1 MRLNMAMTAS
11 RSNDHVPTRYDTEN
25 VDLASVD
32 GVLSTTR
39 SVRLRLDLDRP
50 VPNELILDC
59 IDIAEQGPGGGN
71 QSSRRWLIVR
81 DPDQKKRLS
90 DLYWESAGKWMVSAR
105 DKLTGTEHRNTNVM
119 RSAAHLAE
127 NLDRVPALIIP
138 CIWGVHDDSKK
149 PGLFDSVVQSAWS
162 FCLAAR
168 ARGLATA
175 WTTAILNNDA
185 EIREVLGIPDG
196 VTPIALLPV
205 AFSIGGDFAS
215 IPRRSAEE
223 VTYFDNW
230 GHTWEQRDDQ
240 MDPVIGEGPGVTVE
254 LDIDASPAKVWSLI
268 SDINVGARFSEE
280 FQGATWIEPSVG
292 PDLGAQFIGT
302 NKHPKI
308 GEWQTTSTITEL
320 KENELFGW
328 AVGDEEENA
337 AARWRWEIDELH
349 GQRCRLRHTVRLG
362 PGPSGLTPAIEAM
375 PDKEALIIAR
385 RQQEHLANMRHC
397 VQGVKALA
405 ENL

>member
-1 MRLNMAMTAS
+1 MDS
-11 RSNDHVPTRYDTEN
+11 PRSTEHVPARYDVET

-50 VPNELILDC
+50 VPNDLLLDC

-71 QSSRRWLIVR
+71 QSSRRWLIIR
-81 DPDQKKRLS
+81 DKAQKEALS
-90 DLYWESAGKWMVSAR
+90 DLYWEGAGKWMVSAR
-105 DKLTGTEHRNTNVM
+105 DKLAGTEHRNTRVM

-127 NLDRVPALIIP
+127 HLTEVPALVIP

-175 WTTAILNNDA
+175 WTTAILNHDA
-185 EIREVLGIPDG
+185 EIREILEIPEG

-205 AFSIGGDFAS
+205 AYSTGGDFAS
-215 IPRRSAEE
+215 VPRRSAEE
-223 VTYFDNW
+223 VSYFDKW
-230 GHTWEQRDDQ
+230 GRTYEDRDDQ
-240 MDPVIGEGPGVTVE
+240 SPRSIAERPGATVE
-254 LDIDASPAKVWSLI
+254 IDIDAPPDKVWSLI
-268 SDINVGARFSEE
+268 SDISVSAQFSEE
-280 FQGATWIEPSVG
+280 FQGAEWVEGHHG
-292 PDLGAQFIGT
+292 PAVGAQFVGT
-302 NKHPKI
+302 NRHPAI
-308 GEWQTTSTITEL
+308 GEWQTTSTITEFV
-320 KENELFGW
+320 ENEQFGW
-328 AVGDEEENA
+328 AVGEDEETA

-349 GQRCRLRHTVRLG
+349 GHRCRLRHTVRLG

-375 PDKEALIIAR
+375 PDKEALIVDR
-385 RQQEHLANMRHC
+385 RQQEHLANMWRC
-397 VQGVKALA
+397 VEGVKALA
-405 ENL
+405 ETP

>member
-1 MRLNMAMTAS
+1 MRLTVVMDS
-11 RSNDHVPTRYDTEN
+11 FRSNDHIPARYDVEN

-39 SVRLRLDLDRP
+39 SVRLRLDLDRT
-50 VPNELILDC
+50 VPNELILEC
-59 IDIAEQGPGGGN
+59 IDVAEQGPGGGN

-90 DLYWESAGKWMVSAR
+90 ELYWESAGKWMVSAR
-105 DKLTGTEHRNTNVM
+105 DKLAGTDHRNTSVM

-127 NLDRVPALIIP
+127 NLEKVPALVIP
-138 CIWGVHDDSKK
+138 CIWGIHDDSKK

-175 WTTAILNNDA
+175 WTTAILNNDE
-185 EIREVLGIPDG
+185 EIREVLGIPEG

-205 AFSIGGDFAS
+205 AFSSGGDFAS
-215 IPRRSAEE
+215 ISRRLAEE

-230 GHTWEQRDDQ
+230 GHTWEQRDDDADRA
-240 MDPVIGEGPGVTVE
+240 MGEGPGVTVE
-254 LDIDASPAKVWSLI
+254 VDIDASPAKVWSLLTDI
-268 SDINVGARFSEE
+268 SIGAKFSEE
-280 FQGATWIEPSVG
+280 FQGAVWVEPSDV
-292 PDLGAQFIGT
+292 PAIGAQFVGT

-320 KENELFGW
+320 IENELLGW
-328 AVGDEEENA
+328 AVGDDEDSA

-375 PDKEALIIAR
+375 PDKEALIISR
-385 RQQEHLANMRHC
+385 RQQEHLANMQLC

-405 ENL
+405 ENS

>member
-1 MRLNMAMTAS
+1 MTSPQS
-11 RSNDHVPTRYDTEN
+11 RKHVPSRYDVSD
-25 VDLASVD
+25 VDLESID

-39 SVRLRLDLDRP
+39 SVRLRLDLDRS

-59 IDIAEQGPGGGN
+59 VDVAEQGPGGGN
-71 QSSRRWLIVR
+71 QSSRRWLIIR
-81 DPDQKKRLS
+81 DPGQKKRLAE
-90 DLYWESAGKWMVSAR
+90 LYWESAGKWMVSAR
-105 DKLTGTEHRNTNVM
+105 DKLAGTDHRNTNVM

-127 NLDRVPALIIP
+127 NLDKVPALVIP

-175 WTTAILNNDA
+175 WTTAILNNDE
-185 EIREVLGIPDG
+185 EIRDVLGIPEG
-196 VTPIALLPV
+196 VTPIALLPL

-215 IPRRSAEE
+215 VPRRLAEE

-230 GHTWEQRDDQ
+230 GHTWEFRDDDQ
-240 MDPVIGEGPGVTVE
+240 TRSITEGPGVTVE
-254 LDIDASPAKVWSLI
+254 VDVDAPPERVWSLV
-268 SDINVGARFSEE
+268 SDISIAAQFSEE
-280 FQGATWIEPSVG
+280 FQGAVWAESFDTPE
-292 PDLGAQFIGT
+292 LGAQFIGT
-302 NKHPKI
+302 NQHPKI

-320 KENELFGW
+320 VENERFGW
-328 AVGDEEENA
+328 AVGTDEVSA

-349 GQRCRLRHTVRLG
+349 GHRCRLRHTVRLG

-375 PDKEALIIAR
+375 PDKETLIIAR
-385 RQQEHLANMRHC
+385 RQEEHLANMKRC
-397 VQGVKALA
+397 VNGIKALA
-405 ENL
+405 EGS

>member
-1 MRLNMAMTAS
+1 VRLTMVMDSTRPNG
-11 RSNDHVPTRYDTEN
+11 HVPSRYDVAE

-39 SVRLRLDLDRP
+39 SVRLRLDLDRS
-50 VPNELILDC
+50 VPNELLLDC

-90 DLYWESAGKWMVSAR
+90 ELYWESAGKWMVSAR
-105 DKLTGTEHRNTNVM
+105 DKLAGTKHRNTNVM

-127 NLDRVPALIIP
+127 NLDKVPALLIP

-175 WTTAILNNDA
+175 WTTAILNNDQ
-185 EIREVLGIPDG
+185 EIREVLGIPEG

-205 AFSIGGDFAS
+205 AFSTGSDFAS

-223 VTYFDNW
+223 ITYFDNW
-230 GHTWEQRDDQ
+230 GHTWEQRDDNADRV
-240 MDPVIGEGPGVTVE
+240 MTEGPGATVE
-254 LDIDASPAKVWSLI
+254 LDVEASPATVWSLI
-268 SDINVGARFSEE
+268 TDINMGAKFSEE
-280 FQGATWIEPSVG
+280 FQGATWIEPFNA
-292 PDLGAQFIGT
+292 PALGAQFLGT

-328 AVGDEEENA
+328 AVGDGEDNA

-375 PDKEALIIAR
+375 PDKEALIISR
-385 RQQEHLANMRHC
+385 RQEEHLTNMRRC

-405 ENL
+405 ENS

>member
-1 MRLNMAMTAS
+1 MVMNSTRP
-11 RSNDHVPTRYDTEN
+11 NDHVPSRYDVAE

-39 SVRLRLDLDRP
+39 SVRLRLDLDRA
-50 VPNELILDC
+50 VPNELLLDC

-90 DLYWESAGKWMVSAR
+90 ELYWESAGKWMVSAR
-105 DKLTGTEHRNTNVM
+105 DKLAGTEHRNTNVM

-127 NLDRVPALIIP
+127 NLDKVPALLIP

-149 PGLFDSVVQSAWS
+149 PGLFDSVIQSAWS

-175 WTTAILNNDA
+175 WTSAILNNDQ
-185 EIREVLGIPDG
+185 EIREVLGIPEG

-205 AFSIGGDFAS
+205 AFSTGSDFAS
-215 IPRRSAEE
+215 IPRRSSEE
-223 VTYFDNW
+223 ITYFDNW
-230 GHTWEQRDDQ
+230 GHTWEQRDDNADRV
-240 MDPVIGEGPGVTVE
+240 MAEGPGATVE
-254 LDIDASPAKVWSLI
+254 VDVEASPAAVWSLI
-268 SDINVGARFSEE
+268 TDINMGAKFSEE
-280 FQGATWIEPSVG
+280 FQGATWIEPFNA
-292 PDLGAQFIGT
+292 PALGAQFLGT
-302 NKHPKI
+302 NEHPKI

-328 AVGDEEENA
+328 AVGDEEDNA

-375 PDKEALIIAR
+375 PDKEALIISR
-385 RQQEHLANMRHC
+385 RQEEHLANMRRC

-405 ENL
+405 ENS

>member
-1 MRLNMAMTAS
+1 VRLTVVMNS
-11 RSNDHVPTRYDTEN
+11 FRSNDHIPARYDVEN

-39 SVRLRLDLDRP
+39 SVRLRLDLDRT
-50 VPNELILDC
+50 VPNELILEC
-59 IDIAEQGPGGGN
+59 IDVAEQGPGGGN

-90 DLYWESAGKWMVSAR
+90 ELYWESAGKWMVSAR
-105 DKLTGTEHRNTNVM
+105 DKLAGTDHRNTSVM

-127 NLDRVPALIIP
+127 NLEKVPALVIP
-138 CIWGVHDDSKK
+138 CIWGIHDDSKK

-175 WTTAILNNDA
+175 WTTAILNNDE
-185 EIREVLGIPDG
+185 EIREVLGIPEG

-205 AFSIGGDFAS
+205 AFSSGGDFAS
-215 IPRRSAEE
+215 ISRRLAEE

-230 GHTWEQRDDQ
+230 GHTWEQRDDDADRA
-240 MDPVIGEGPGVTVE
+240 MGEGPGVTVE
-254 LDIDASPAKVWSLI
+254 VDIDASPAKVWSLLTDI
-268 SDINVGARFSEE
+268 SIGAKFSEE
-280 FQGATWIEPSVG
+280 FQGAVWVEPSDV
-292 PDLGAQFIGT
+292 PAIGAQFVGT

-320 KENELFGW
+320 IENELLGW
-328 AVGDEEENA
+328 AVGD
-337 AARWRWEIDELH
+337 DED
-349 GQRCRLRHTVRLG
+349 T
-362 PGPSGLTPAIEAM
+362 
-375 PDKEALIIAR
+375 DAR
-385 RQQEHLANMRHC
+385 RNISRTCNVVFRA
-397 VQGVKALA
+397 
-405 ENL
+405 

>member
-1 MRLNMAMTAS
+1 MTSPQS
-11 RSNDHVPTRYDTEN
+11 RKHVPSRYDVSD
-25 VDLASVD
+25 VDLESID

-39 SVRLRLDLDRP
+39 SVRLRLDLDRS

-59 IDIAEQGPGGGN
+59 IDVAEQGPGGGN
-71 QSSRRWLIVR
+71 QSSRRWLIIR
-81 DPDQKKRLS
+81 DPEQKKRLAE
-90 DLYWESAGKWMVSAR
+90 LYWESAGKWMDSAR
-105 DKLTGTEHRNTNVM
+105 DKLAGTAHRNTNVM

-127 NLDRVPALIIP
+127 NLDQVPALVIP

-175 WTTAILNNDA
+175 WTTAILNNDE
-185 EIREVLGIPDG
+185 EIRDVLGIPEG
-196 VTPIALLPV
+196 VTPIALLPL

-215 IPRRSAEE
+215 VPRRLAEE

-230 GHTWEQRDDQ
+230 GHTWEFRDDDQ
-240 MDPVIGEGPGVTVE
+240 TRSITEGPGVTVE
-254 LDIDASPAKVWSLI
+254 VDVDAPPERVWSLV
-268 SDINVGARFSEE
+268 SDISIAAQFSEE
-280 FQGATWIEPSVG
+280 FQGAGWAESFDTPE
-292 PDLGAQFIGT
+292 LGAQFIGT
-302 NKHPKI
+302 NQHPKI

-320 KENELFGW
+320 VENERFGW
-328 AVGDEEENA
+328 AVGTDEVSA

-349 GQRCRLRHTVRLG
+349 GHRCRLRHTVRLG

-375 PDKEALIIAR
+375 PDKETLIIAR
-385 RQQEHLANMRHC
+385 RQEEHLANMKRC
-397 VQGVKALA
+397 VNGIKALA
-405 ENL
+405 EGS

>member
-1 MRLNMAMTAS
+1 MTSPKS
-11 RSNDHVPTRYDTEN
+11 RKHVPSRYDVSD
-25 VDLASVD
+25 VDLESID

-59 IDIAEQGPGGGN
+59 IDVAEQGPGGGN
-71 QSSRRWLIVR
+71 QSSRRWLIIR
-81 DPDQKKRLS
+81 DPEQKKRLAE
-90 DLYWESAGKWMVSAR
+90 LYWESAGKWMVSAR
-105 DKLTGTEHRNTNVM
+105 DKLAGTDHRNTSVM

-127 NLDRVPALIIP
+127 NLDKVPALIIP

-175 WTTAILNNDA
+175 WTTAILNNDQ
-185 EIREVLGIPDG
+185 EIRDVLGIPEG
-196 VTPIALLPV
+196 VTPIALLPL
-205 AFSIGGDFAS
+205 AFSTGGDFAS
-215 IPRRSAEE
+215 VPRRLAEE

-230 GHTWEQRDDQ
+230 GHTWEFRDDDQ
-240 MDPVIGEGPGVTVE
+240 TRSITEGPGVTVE
-254 LDIDASPAKVWSLI
+254 IDVNAPPERVWALV
-268 SDINVGARFSEE
+268 SDISISAQFSEE
-280 FQGATWIEPSVG
+280 FQGAVWAESFDG
-292 PDLGAQFIGT
+292 PALGAQFIGT

-320 KENELFGW
+320 VENERFGW
-328 AVGDEEENA
+328 AVGTTEVDA

-349 GQRCRLRHTVRLG
+349 GHRCRLRHTVRLG

-375 PDKEALIIAR
+375 PDKETLIITR
-385 RQQEHLANMRHC
+385 RQEEHLANMRLC
-397 VQGVKALA
+397 VNGIKALA
-405 ENL
+405 EGS

>member
-1 MRLNMAMTAS
+1 MTSPKS
-11 RSNDHVPTRYDTEN
+11 RKHVPSRYDVSD
-25 VDLASVD
+25 VDLESID

-59 IDIAEQGPGGGN
+59 IDVAEQGPGGGY
-71 QSSRRWLIVR
+71 QSSRRWLIIR
-81 DPDQKKRLS
+81 DPEQKKRLAE
-90 DLYWESAGKWMVSAR
+90 LYWESAGKWMVSAR
-105 DKLTGTEHRNTNVM
+105 DKLAGTDHRNTSVM

-127 NLDRVPALIIP
+127 NLDKVPALIIP

-175 WTTAILNNDA
+175 WTTAILNNDQ
-185 EIREVLGIPDG
+185 EIRDVLGIPEG
-196 VTPIALLPV
+196 VTPIALLPL
-205 AFSIGGDFAS
+205 AFSTGGDFAS
-215 IPRRSAEE
+215 VPRRLAEE

-230 GHTWEQRDDQ
+230 GHTWEFRDDDQ
-240 MDPVIGEGPGVTVE
+240 TRSITEGPGVTVE
-254 LDIDASPAKVWSLI
+254 IDVNAPPERVWALV
-268 SDINVGARFSEE
+268 SDISISAQFSEE
-280 FQGATWIEPSVG
+280 FQGAVWAESFDG
-292 PDLGAQFIGT
+292 PALGAQFIGT

-320 KENELFGW
+320 VENERFGW
-328 AVGDEEENA
+328 AVGTTEADA

-349 GQRCRLRHTVRLG
+349 GHRCRLRHTVRLG

-375 PDKEALIIAR
+375 PDKETLIITR
-385 RQQEHLANMRHC
+385 RQEEHLANMRLC
-397 VQGVKALA
+397 VNGIKALA
-405 ENL
+405 EGS

>member
-1 MRLNMAMTAS
+1 MTSPQS
-11 RSNDHVPTRYDTEN
+11 RKHVPSRYDVSD
-25 VDLASVD
+25 VDLESID

-39 SVRLRLDLDRP
+39 SVRLRLDLDRS

-59 IDIAEQGPGGGN
+59 IDVAEQGPGGGN
-71 QSSRRWLIVR
+71 QSSRRWLIIR
-81 DPDQKKRLS
+81 DPEQKKRLAE
-90 DLYWESAGKWMVSAR
+90 LYWESAGKWMVSAR
-105 DKLTGTEHRNTNVM
+105 DKLAGTDHRNTSVM

-127 NLDRVPALIIP
+127 NLDQVPALVIP

-175 WTTAILNNDA
+175 WTTAILNNDE
-185 EIREVLGIPDG
+185 EIRDVLGIPEG
-196 VTPIALLPV
+196 VTPIALLPL

-215 IPRRSAEE
+215 VPRRLAEE

-230 GHTWEQRDDQ
+230 GHTWEFRDDDQ
-240 MDPVIGEGPGVTVE
+240 TRSITEGPGVTVE
-254 LDIDASPAKVWSLI
+254 VDVDAPAERVWSLV
-268 SDINVGARFSEE
+268 SDISIAAQFSEE
-280 FQGATWIEPSVG
+280 FQGAGWAESFDTPE
-292 PDLGAQFIGT
+292 LGAQFIGT
-302 NKHPKI
+302 NQHPKI

-320 KENELFGW
+320 VENERFGW
-328 AVGDEEENA
+328 AVGTDEVSA

-349 GQRCRLRHTVRLG
+349 GHRCRLRHTVRLG

-375 PDKEALIIAR
+375 PDKETLIIAR
-385 RQQEHLANMRHC
+385 RQEEHLANMKRC
-397 VQGVKALA
+397 VNGIKALA
-405 ENL
+405 EGS